1 MLCGAVNEGS
11 CHWCLVV
18 GYIHHYFEFM
28 HCFYKWHGGGFIEN
42 SNIHVAEFVR
52 FSCKFKKLLKEIF
65 KWNFN
70 IDWLF
75 EILQLT
81 LYNVHVNRTN
91 MAHT

>member
-1 MLCGAVNEGS
+1 ME
-11 CHWCLVV
+11 
-18 GYIHHYFEFM
+18 
-28 HCFYKWHGGGFIEN
+28 
-42 SNIHVAEFVR
+42 
-52 FSCKFKKLLKEIF
+52 
-65 KWNFN
+65 FN